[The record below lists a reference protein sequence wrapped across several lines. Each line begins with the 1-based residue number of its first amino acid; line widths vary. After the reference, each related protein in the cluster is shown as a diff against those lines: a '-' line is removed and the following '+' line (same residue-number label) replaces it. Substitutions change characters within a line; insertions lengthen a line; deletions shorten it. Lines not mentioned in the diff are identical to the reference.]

1 MEISEET
8 NSSITTYDTS
18 VADNTDNH
26 QVISSQP
33 RNGSSDVNYT
43 DPDCGIVFNK
53 SPGNALKDILV
64 WPQPK
69 NTKKKRVQTERLPSV
84 LTSEK
89 WLEVMKAKEEEKQR
103 RLEKKEE
110 EKKIRLQKREKAK
123 QIKLAAKR
131 IKLEKRDEAKS
142 KKKTKCNN

>member
-1 MEISEET
+1 L

-18 VADNTDNH
+18 VADNTGNH
-26 QVISSQP
+26 QVISSRP

-53 SPGNALKDILV
+53 SPENALKDILV

-110 EKKIRLQKREKAK
+110 ERRLDCRKEKKQN
-123 QIKLAAKR
+123 KL
-131 IKLEKRDEAKS
+131 
-142 KKKTKCNN
+142 N

>member
-18 VADNTDNH
+18 VADNTSSH

-33 RNGSSDVNYT
+33 CNDISDQNCT
-43 DPDCGIVFNK
+43 DRECGIVFNK
-53 SPGNALKDILV
+53 SPENVLKDILV
-64 WPQPK
+64 WPHPK

-110 EKKIRLQKREKAK
+110 EKGLNCRKEKK
-123 QIKLAAKR
+123 QNKL
-131 IKLEKRDEAKS
+131 
-142 KKKTKCNN
+142 N

>member
-18 VADNTDNH
+18 VADNTGTIKGNH

-33 RNGSSDVNYT
+33 RNASSDVNYT

-53 SPGNALKDILV
+53 SPRNALKDILV

-69 NTKKKRVQTERLPSV
+69 NTKKKRVQTERL
-84 LTSEK
+84 LSEK
-89 WLEVMKAKEEEKQR
+89 WLEVIKAKEEEKQR

-110 EKKIRLQKREKAK
+110 EKKIRLQKREEAK
-123 QIKLAAKR
+123 QIKLAKR

-142 KKKTKCNN
+142 KKKAKCNN